1 MAPEK
6 LLHTENLFL
15 ELGSKGNKVK
25 VLNDINLTIRAKEK
39 LSIIGP
45 SGSGKTSLMRILSG
59 LMMPTSGGVY
69 FNDQAIHTLNED
81 ALARFRQNH
90 IGIVFQNFHLV
101 PSLSAL
107 QNVAFPLSLTGN
119 NHAEEEAKQWLEKV
133 GLGHRINHMPSQ
145 LSGGEQQRVA
155 LARALIMKPSV
166 ILADEPTGNLD
177 RENGNM
183 ITEFLF
189 DMVKNHDTA
198 LVLITHDE
206 ALAQKTNRI
215 IHLIDGQI
223 AGDTKP

>member
-45 SGSGKTSLMRILSG
+45 SGSGKTSLMMILSG

-69 FNDQAIHTLNED
+69 FKDQAIHTLNED

-101 PSLSAL
+101 PSLSTL
-107 QNVAFPLSLTGN
+107 QNVAFPLSLTGSD
-119 NHAEEEAKQWLEKV
+119 HAEAEAKQWLEKV

-189 DMVKNHDTA
+189 DMVENHDTA

-223 AGDTKP
+223 AGDSKP